1 MTAMQHQYTHLTRQR
16 WFPKKETRFWSCVLK
31 NFGTERVFCLVF
43 PTRTHGLSM
52 SNRTVVRLLETTECS
67 TLRLLCF
74 SVPRRHSVRQWQFTV
89 QHNALPQLCRLV
101 VGSGATQNQ
110 QKTVFKVQLWSSP
123 LTGLELFQS
132 GLKAAAF
139 FKNLTVESAG
149 PVTLVRQTARHHVL
163 PVLQRVEP
171 SCFTTWQVR
180 FTKTTKRRSKASFRQ
195 PLFVKQL
202 LWLDS
207 TVFGPDNDK
216 FLTAFFPTGNFL
228 EQPFLCFSPKLPLE
242 FRTFA
247 RLLIPLKTG
256 LQQRFVLI
264 AFLEYH
270 CFGGYGWP
278 LSAEIFFSEAFSELL
293 TLFFWKFG
301 KNWP

>member
-1 MTAMQHQYTHLTRQR
+1 MTAMQHQYTHLARQR

-31 NFGTERVFCLVF
+31 NFGTERVFLFSFPYENPWTVNEQPNRGKTFGNYGVLDVAVVVF
-43 PTRTHGLSM
+43 FCSKASLGQAV
-52 SNRTVVRLLETTECS
+52 TVYCS
-67 TLRLLCF
+67 TQRPAPTL
-74 SVPRRHSVRQWQFTV
+74 SSGS
-89 QHNALPQLCRLV
+89 A
-101 VGSGATQNQ
+101 SGATQNQ

-139 FKNLTVESAG
+139 FKNFTVESAG

-195 PLFVKQL
+195 PLFIKQFF
-202 LWLDS
+202 WLDS

-228 EQPFLCFSPKLPLE
+228 EQPFLCFSPTLPLE

-270 CFGGYGWP
+270 CFGGCGWP
-278 LSAEIFFSEAFSELL
+278 LSAEIFFLKRFRN
-293 TLFFWKFG
+293 F
-301 KNWP
+301 